1 MSVVDERP
9 HPKEHNGDLVP
20 IKRKDGS
27 IYKLRGPNPLL
38 ADQEIWSKESI
49 VMHNMGNVGRADS
62 EPIPPQPVPKP
73 MPVQEP
79 APLPAL
85 PPEHKVKAPEPKKVE
100 PTIEQKKRTES
111 DEIMFCLPAVM
122 QEQKDPLYGDTY
134 KKVAYREPF
143 RFLARVLQ
151 QNDVQFVIFTTDS
164 RVVEHS
170 IVYHPD
176 LRRWW
181 KATEI
186 AETKDGRFVKHF
198 VSDVTPSFA
207 GV

>member
-1 MSVVDERP
+1 
-9 HPKEHNGDLVP
+9 
-20 IKRKDGS
+20 
-27 IYKLRGPNPLL
+27 
-38 ADQEIWSKESI
+38 
-49 VMHNMGNVGRADS
+49 MHNMGNVGRTDS
-62 EPIPPQPVPKP
+62 EPKP
-73 MPVQEP
+73 YPAPRPMPEPVQEP
-79 APLPAL
+79 PSQPTEPFAPVVEL
-85 PPEHKVKAPEPKKVE
+85 EIKTPEPKKVE

-111 DEIMFCLPAVM
+111 DEVMFCLPAVV
-122 QEQKDPLYGDTY
+122 QEQKDPLYTDVY
-134 KKVAYREPF
+134 KKIAYREPF